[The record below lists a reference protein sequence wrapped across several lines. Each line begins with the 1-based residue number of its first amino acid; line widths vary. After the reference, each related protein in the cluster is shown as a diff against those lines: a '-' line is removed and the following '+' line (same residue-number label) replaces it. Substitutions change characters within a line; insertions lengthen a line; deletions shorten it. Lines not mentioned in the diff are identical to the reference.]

1 MCAKKAENVQMMS
14 LISLSFP
21 CFFFFSF
28 SVNLFNLSVEC
39 SKKESVVRMKRT
51 VFCNMASANVG
62 TKSIL

>member
-14 LISLSFP
+14 LISLSLP
-21 CFFFFSF
+21 CCFFSF